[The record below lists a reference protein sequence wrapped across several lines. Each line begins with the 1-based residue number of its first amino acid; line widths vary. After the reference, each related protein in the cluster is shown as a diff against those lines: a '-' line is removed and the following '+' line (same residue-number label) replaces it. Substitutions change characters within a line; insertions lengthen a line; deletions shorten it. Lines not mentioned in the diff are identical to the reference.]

1 MEDIMNSESMVKKKG
16 IANGDEKDSVLK
28 SLLKSDKLGLMIAL
42 ILMVIVFHFLTE
54 GKFFTGKNI
63 INILIASAIVGLLTI
78 GESYLL
84 ISGQVD
90 LSPGSVAAF
99 SGVLVAMLLSNGM
112 NLGLSIVLVILAGML
127 VGVFNSLLVT
137 KLKFEPFIGTLA
149 TMSIFRGFAFI
160 LCGGKAIFVTNQ
172 AFLTL
177 GVGRFLGI
185 PIPVLI
191 FFVIFIIFALIS
203 AKTRFGRSVY
213 MIGGNANA
221 ARLAGINAFWVR
233 TRLYMM
239 TSGFAALGGIILS
252 ARMSSGQPSASVGL
266 EFDAVTAAV
275 LGGIAMSG
283 GIGSLT
289 GSLIGLFILQGFNNG
304 LMMLNVQS
312 FWQTVARGVL
322 LIAALS
328 FDFYRNKQREKA
340 EKESAANL

>member
-1 MEDIMNSESMVKKKG
+1 MENEVSIKKKG
-16 IANGDEKDSVLK
+16 IATGNGESGFLR
-28 SLLKSDKLGLMIAL
+28 SILKSDKLGLMVAL
-42 ILMVIVFHFLTE
+42 ILMIIIFHVLTG
-54 GKFFTGKNI
+54 GKFFTSKNV
-63 INILIASAIVGLLTI
+63 INILIASAIVGLVTI
-78 GESYLL
+78 GESFLL

-99 SGVLVAMLLSNGM
+99 SGVLVALLLSSGF
-112 NLGLSIVLVILAGML
+112 NLWIAIILVIIAGMAI
-127 VGVFNSLLVT
+127 GGFNALLVT

-160 LCGGKAIFVTNQ
+160 LCGGKAIFVTN
-172 AFLTL
+172 ATFLKM
-177 GVGRFLGI
+177 GVGRVMGI

-191 FFVIFIIFALIS
+191 FFVMFIIFALIS

-213 MIGGNANA
+213 MVGGNANA
-221 ARLAGINAFWVR
+221 ARLAGINAFWLR
-233 TRLYMM
+233 TKLYML
-239 TSGFAALGGIILS
+239 TSAFAALGGIILA

-275 LGGIAMSG
+275 LGGIAMNG
-283 GIGSLT
+283 GIGSLV

-312 FWQTVARGVL
+312 FWQTVARGIL

-328 FDFYRNKQREKA
+328 FDFYRNRQREKA
-340 EKESAANL
+340 EKETAAKL

>member
-1 MEDIMNSESMVKKKG
+1 MENEISIKKKG
-16 IANGDEKDSVLK
+16 IASSNEEI
-28 SLLKSDKLGLMIAL
+28 SLVRKALKSDKLGLMVAL
-42 ILMVIVFHFLTE
+42 FLMIIIFHYLTG
-54 GKFFTGKNI
+54 GKFFTSKNI
-63 INILIASAIVGLLTI
+63 INILIASAIVGLVTI
-78 GESYLL
+78 GESFLL

-99 SGVLVAMLLSNGM
+99 SGVLVALLLSNGI
-112 NLGLSIVLVILAGML
+112 NLWIAMILVVAVGML
-127 VGVFNSLLVT
+127 IGVFNSMLVT

-160 LCGGKAIFVTNQ
+160 LCGGKAIFVTN
-172 AFLTL
+172 ATFLKI
-177 GVGRFLGI
+177 GVGRIFGI
-185 PIPVLI
+185 PIPVII
-191 FFVIFIIFALIS
+191 FFVMFIIFGLVS

-213 MIGGNANA
+213 MVGGNANA
-221 ARLAGINAFWVR
+221 ARLAGINAFWLR
-233 TRLYMM
+233 TRLYML
-239 TSGFAALGGIILS
+239 TSGFAALGGIILA

-283 GIGSLT
+283 GVGTLT

-312 FWQTVARGVL
+312 FWQTVAQGIL

-328 FDFYRNKQREKA
+328 FDFYRNRQREKT
-340 EKESAANL
+340 EKESAAKL